1 MLGLVACAG
10 TTSGTAVAVTDIAT
24 VAGKW
29 SGLLEMTGSRVQDDF
44 VELTVDG
51 SGRYQAR
58 AARTIGTIDAQ
69 GQVGALSDGKLLFQ
83 GDRGSQATAMLYT
96 RTSEPRRTLVI
107 EGITPS
113 DRRFRARLHHQP

>member
-58 AARTIGTIDAQ
+58 AARTRDHPF
-69 GQVGALSDGKLLFQ
+69 GQVNFLPRPGGVRGKAP
-83 GDRGSQATAMLYT
+83 RTA
-96 RTSEPRRTLVI
+96 RPPRAPDL
-107 EGITPS
+107 
-113 DRRFRARLHHQP
+113 